1 MSPIPPTKSRRI
13 GRPLAPLTLTP
24 DERGTLERW
33 ARRPTTGQSLALR
46 ARIVL
51 RCADGI
57 SNLAV
62 ADELGVGRPTVGQGR
77 QRFLRDGLPGLADL
91 PRAGA
96 PRRITDAQVEQVIA
110 KTLEETPPD
119 ATHWSTRGLAR
130 TVGLSQT
137 AVSRIWRAFGLQPHR
152 TESFTL
158 SSDPLFVDK
167 VRDVVALY
175 LDPPER
181 AVVFC
186 VDEKTQ
192 IQALNRPQPVLP
204 LLPGTPARR
213 SHDDQRHGTPSR
225 FAALTLPTGEVVGS
239 LRPRHRTQEFQA
251 FRDRLDTTV
260 PANLAVHLVLDHDA
274 IHQALP
280 VQRWLGKHPRCAL
293 HFTPTSASWLN
304 LVERWFAELTTKKL
318 PRSAHRSVK
327 ERESDIE
334 AWIAAWNDHPRPYV
348 WVKTADQILA
358 ALANYC
364 KRISNSGHYIGAHHD
379 RVE

>member
-1 MSPIPPTKSRRI
+1 M
-13 GRPLAPLTLTP
+13 APLTLTP

-46 ARIVL
+46 ARMVL
-51 RCADGI
+51 RWADGI

-62 ADELGVGRPTVGQGR
+62 ADELGVGRPTVGKWR
-77 QRFLRDGLPGLADL
+77 QRGLRDGLPGLADL

-119 ATHWSTRGLAR
+119 ATPGSTRGLAR

-152 TESFTL
+152 TESFKW

-192 IQALNRPQPVLP
+192 IQALNRQQPVLP
-204 LLPGTPARR
+204 LMPGTPARR
-213 SHDDQRHGTPSR
+213 SHDYQRHGTTSL
-225 FAALTLPTGEVVGS
+225 FAALNLQTGEVVGS
-239 LRPRHRTQEFQA
+239 LRHRHRTQEFQA
-251 FRDRLDTTV
+251 FLDRLDTTV
-260 PANLAVHLVLDHDA
+260 PADLAVHLVLDNYATHKA
-274 IHQALP
+274 PP
-280 VQRWLGKHPRCAL
+280 VQRRLVKHPRFAL
-293 HFTPTSASWLN
+293 HFTPTSASWRN
-304 LVERWFAELTTKKL
+304 LVERWFEERTTKKL

-327 ERESDIE
+327 ELESDIE

-364 KRISNSGHYIGAHHD
+364 KRISNSGH
-379 RVE
+379 

>member
-1 MSPIPPTKSRRI
+1 M
-13 GRPLAPLTLTP
+13 
-24 DERGTLERW
+24 
-33 ARRPTTGQSLALR
+33 ALR

-62 ADELGVGRPTVGQGR
+62 ADEREVGRPTVGQGR

-110 KTLEETPPD
+110 KTREETPPD
-119 ATHWSTRGLAR
+119 ATHGSTRGMAR
-130 TVGLSQT
+130 TVGPSPT

-152 TESFTL
+152 TESFKW

-167 VRDVVALY
+167 VRAVVAPY

-181 AVVFC
+181 AVGFC
-186 VDEKTQ
+186 VDEKTP
-192 IQALNRPQPVLP
+192 IQALNRQPPVLP

-213 SHDDQRHGTPSR
+213 SPDYQRHGTPSL
-225 FAALTLPTGEVVGS
+225 FAALNLQTGEVGGS
-239 LRPRHRTQEFQA
+239 LRHRHRTQAFQA
-251 FRDRLDTTV
+251 FLDRLDTTV
-260 PANLAVHLVLDHDA
+260 PADLAVHLVLDNYATHKA
-274 IHQALP
+274 PP
-280 VQRWLGKHPRCAL
+280 VQRRLVKHPRFAR
-293 HFTPTSASWLN
+293 HFTPTSASGLN

-327 ERESDIE
+327 ELESDIE
-334 AWIAAWNDHPRPYV
+334 AWIAAWTDHPRPYV

-364 KRISNSGHYIGAHHD
+364 KRISNSGH
-379 RVE
+379 